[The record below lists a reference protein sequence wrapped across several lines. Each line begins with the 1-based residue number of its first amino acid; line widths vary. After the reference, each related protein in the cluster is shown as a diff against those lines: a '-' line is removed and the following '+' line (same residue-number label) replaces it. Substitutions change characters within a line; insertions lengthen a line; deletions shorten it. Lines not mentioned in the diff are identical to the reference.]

1 MRERSPDR
9 GGGRRLRRS
18 GDQFPETGQERAKS
32 TAAMTDGVLLLER
45 NFRHG
50 ESELRKEEEGIV
62 SEAAGSA
69 REVRISPST
78 KLRRSAAP
86 RGLWRGPGRSGNG
99 RCGGRCRAGG
109 TEGRGYCGRRWRS
122 RRCHGD
128 IARILGKARGAYA
141 GFASQ
146 GVDFEAG
153 IVGEDESRGEAAVV
167 LRLETSVAG
176 EGRFILGRR
185 GDFVEI
191 RQRRDGEPAFGSGD
205 REVAEL
211 AGLVVAA

>member
-1 MRERSPDR
+1 
-9 GGGRRLRRS
+9 
-18 GDQFPETGQERAKS
+18 
-32 TAAMTDGVLLLER
+32 MTDGVLLLER

-69 REVRISPST
+69 RGGENFAIDETFGGQQHLAVSGEGER
-78 KLRRSAAP
+78 AAV
-86 RGLWRGPGRSGNG
+86 
-99 RCGGRCRAGG
+99 AGG
-109 TEGRGYCGRRWRS
+109 AEGDTAQAGQEVEIIAGVDGDLAGAT
-122 RRCHGD
+122 GD

-167 LRLETSVAG
+167 LRLETGVAG

-211 AGLVVAA
+211 AGVGGGSVESNRHGFILCGVYAGLGFL